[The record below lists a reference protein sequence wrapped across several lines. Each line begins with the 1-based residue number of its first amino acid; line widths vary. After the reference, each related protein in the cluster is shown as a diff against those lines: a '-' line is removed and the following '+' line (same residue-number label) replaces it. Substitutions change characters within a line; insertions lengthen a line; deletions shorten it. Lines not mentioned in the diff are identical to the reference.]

1 MSFFGIKSLKLNE
14 IKIGKRL
21 TLVFALIGFL
31 YMGNVA
37 FNTIGTYRIEN
48 ENEKMYSKCLIG
60 SNELVEGDR
69 DAYQSNLA
77 LLIAIDYVNQGL
89 YEKSKHELKVCKE
102 NIIQVDEERYATF
115 KEIYST
121 NGVFDFPVQDS
132 LYQMHF
138 DKWAIIT
145 DSLIGLV
152 SRRQIREAEK
162 LYYSEYDAH
171 FAGTRK
177 QLDILTDLV
186 LNQAKLQNIEIHEV
200 TSWVRI
206 SSLVF
211 FLVVLFVLIL
221 GAIAVTNSI
230 VHPLTETA
238 VLTKNIAEGILYI
251 DSNPKGNDEI
261 NMMQVSMQQM
271 INSLRDTVYKI
282 QEKSEELT
290 YTSEQFSE
298 ASQQIASGANQQAAS
313 AEEISASM
321 EEISAT
327 VRQNS
332 ENSRMTESIAMKVS
346 AEMIEVSLAVSR
358 TVESMQAIVE
368 KISIID
374 EIAERTD
381 LLAVNAAIEAARAG
395 EFGKGFAVVANEVRK
410 LAENSQQAAKEIDA
424 ISKSS
429 VDTALKSGLMLQ
441 NLVPEFKKTTSL
453 IQEIAAATGEQDAGL
468 SQINTAIL
476 EFTKV
481 TQSNSA
487 SAEEMAAS
495 SVELKKHAR
504 ELADSVSFFVLSQD
518 SSSQLDNLKE
528 EASKL
533 LSKIAAMETAP
544 SKGRLAMSQQRP
556 NTQKAKSREE
566 KKTAVIKMGDDFR
579 DDNESD
585 FERF

>member
-21 TLVFALIGFL
+21 TLVFALIGIL

-89 YEKSKHELKVCKE
+89 FEKSKHELKVCKE

-138 DKWAIIT
+138 AKWAIIT

-186 LNQAKLQNIEIHEV
+186 LDQAKLQNIDIHEV

-206 SSLVF
+206 SSLIF

-221 GAIAVTNSI
+221 GAIAVTSSI
-230 VHPLTETA
+230 VQPLTETA
-238 VLTKNIAEGILYI
+238 VLTKNIAEGILYL

-261 NMMQVSMQQM
+261 NMMQISMQQM
-271 INSLRDTVYKI
+271 INSLRDTVFKI

-290 YTSEQFSE
+290 YTSDQFSE

-332 ENSRMTESIAMKVS
+332 ENSRMTESIALKVS
-346 AEMIEVSLAVSR
+346 AEMIEVSLAVSK

-410 LAENSQQAAKEIDA
+410 LAENSQQAAKDIDA

-476 EFTKV
+476 EFSKV

-495 SVELKKHAR
+495 SVELKKHAS

-556 NTQKAKSREE
+556 NAQNKKAREE
-566 KKTAVIKMGDDFR
+566 KKTAVIRMGDDLK